1 MRVLRFNVSMSKG
14 LKESRSQIMK
24 FNSVSD
30 STMWTVLRSSKEL
43 DQRDACTSEKETEAR
58 VLCVKLFIYVL
69 GFGFKR
75 SPWHFGVNANKI
87 IKQKLK

>member
-1 MRVLRFNVSMSKG
+1 MYKG
-14 LKESRSQIMK
+14 LKESRSQVMK
-24 FNSVSD
+24 SDSVSD
-30 STMWTVLRSSKEL
+30 STMWTTLRSSKEL

-75 SPWHFGVNANKI
+75 SPWHFGVNAYKIINANKI